1 MESYEIPEIRKTK
14 YRKYVNSVKLKNL
27 KYAKLKNDNKIV
39 KVEKLIG
46 FFAYVKAIGNKCS
59 AF

>member
-1 MESYEIPEIRKTK
+1 MVIMESYEIQEICKQCK
-14 YRKYVNSVKLKNL
+14 IKNL

>member
-1 MESYEIPEIRKTK
+1 MVIMESYEIPEIRKTK
-14 YRKYVNSVKLKNL
+14 YRKYVNSVKLKLKKNL

-39 KVEKLIG
+39 KV
-46 FFAYVKAIGNKCS
+46 AYVKAIGNKCS